1 MSQSISSCEK
11 REITLPPPGQLLGQY
26 NASGQAVQE
35 VVWLD
40 DLPLALLSTQE
51 TIRDNTATGTATGTT
66 YVGTWS
72 TLTSPHGYWG
82 SNYRSAAVDTSA
94 QPASATWRLN
104 VSGSHKLYA
113 RWPVQ
118 ANASAQ
124 ARYQIQH
131 SAGSTTVRVD
141 QRQDGTAWVYL
152 GQYLLSPSSL
162 ITLSAQPDGVVAADA
177 IKAVSTN
184 EAARVFYVH
193 SDHLNTPRTVVNT
206 QGQLRWRWLTEPWGQ
221 QPPEDNPSNLG
232 VFTTALRLPGQLYDV
247 ESTLHYNTY
256 RDYFPDLGRYLQSDP
271 IGLQGGINTY
281 AYVSGNPVSKIDP
294 LGLLE
299 HFMMEL
305 NGQSMS
311 SLECGCRENYPAFT
325 GNPPYRN
332 NPDAT
337 TQANIGPAP
346 EGWYYIVDRPQGG
359 LGGQVMSFVTGKD
372 EWFAL
377 YRNDGTP
384 GDDTVEKG
392 VVRRE
397 IRLHPKGPRGTSLG
411 CVTLNNQAD
420 YDRLRKRLL
429 STTTGVIPGTNIKYY
444 GTILLYRPSM
454 GW

>member
-1 MSQSISSCEK
+1 MAVLTRVNTRPRARARWAQW
-11 REITLPPPGQLLGQY
+11 
-26 NASGQAVQE
+26 ASGEKTAKSREAVFYFAPQ
-35 VVWLD
+35 LRAT
-40 DLPLALLSTQE
+40 PQE
-51 TIRDNTATGTATGTT
+51 TALSYGGWVPGRS
-66 YVGTWS
+66 YV
-72 TLTSPHGYWG
+72 
-82 SNYRSAAVDTSA
+82 
-94 QPASATWRLN
+94 
-104 VSGSHKLYA
+104 
-113 RWPVQ
+113 
-118 ANASAQ
+118 
-124 ARYQIQH
+124 
-131 SAGSTTVRVD
+131 
-141 QRQDGTAWVYL
+141 
-152 GQYLLSPSSL
+152 
-162 ITLSAQPDGVVAADA
+162 
-177 IKAVSTN
+177 
-184 EAARVFYVH
+184 
-193 SDHLNTPRTVVNT
+193 
-206 QGQLRWRWLTEPWGQ
+206 
-221 QPPEDNPSNLG
+221 
-232 VFTTALRLPGQLYDV
+232 
-247 ESTLHYNTY
+247 
-256 RDYFPDLGRYLQSDP
+256 QSDP
-271 IGLQGGINTY
+271 IGLAGGINTY
-281 AYVSGNPVSKIDP
+281 SYVSGNPVSKIDP

-332 NPDAT
+332 DPDAT

-392 VVRRE
+392 VARRE